1 MWLFLS
7 NGILSVVNHRDLED
21 TVLVRARVREHISYY
36 FGNEGIYVDRD
47 ADYPYRY
54 NLQKEGFKEFLEEY
68 VDEMEYDNFKN
79 SVRSN
84 DIKRTC
90 MIVWNVI
97 WDIFDERVMES
108 VFRR

>member
-7 NGILSVVNHRDLED
+7 NGVLSVVNHRDLED

-36 FGNEGIYVDRD
+36 FGNEGIYVDME

-54 NLQKEGFKEFLEEY
+54 NLEKEGFKEFLAEY

-79 SVRSN
+79 SVRSSAM
-84 DIKRTC
+84 KGAC
-90 MIVWNVI
+90 MRVWTVI
-97 WDIFDERVMES
+97 WDAFDNRLMKN
-108 VFRR
+108 VF

>member
-1 MWLFLS
+1 M
-7 NGILSVVNHRDLED
+7 
-21 TVLVRARVREHISYY
+21 
-36 FGNEGIYVDRD
+36 DRD